1 MKKRYQTQNAVDT
14 RDAFIMLAPF
24 LLLFVFFIVAP
35 VVISIVLGFTY
46 FDMIQLPSFVG
57 LDNYIQLFLNDD
69 GFIKALS
76 NTMVFACITGPICY
90 LISFIVAWMI
100 SFQKRALRTLI
111 TFLFYAPSISGNMY
125 VIWSYIFSGDSYG
138 VINAILMQFG
148 FISTP
153 IQWLTDADYILSV
166 IIVVQIWMSLGTGFL
181 SFIAGLQNIDKT
193 MYEAGEIDGIKN
205 RWQQLFYITM
215 PSMGPQLQ
223 FGAVMQI
230 ASSFSVGSIAV
241 ALVGFPSTD
250 DAANTIVTHIMDY
263 GNLRYELGY
272 ACAISTVLFIIM
284 MAANALITK
293 LLKIVTKE

>member
-46 FDMIQLPSFVG
+46 FDMIQMPSFVG

-272 ACAISTVLFIIM
+272 ACAISTVQFIIM

>member
-1 MKKRYQTQNAVDT
+1 
-14 RDAFIMLAPF
+14 
-24 LLLFVFFIVAP
+24 
-35 VVISIVLGFTY
+35 
-46 FDMIQLPSFVG
+46 
-57 LDNYIQLFLNDD
+57 
-69 GFIKALS
+69 
-76 NTMVFACITGPICY
+76 
-90 LISFIVAWMI
+90 
-100 SFQKRALRTLI
+100 
-111 TFLFYAPSISGNMY
+111 
-125 VIWSYIFSGDSYG
+125 
-138 VINAILMQFG
+138 
-148 FISTP
+148 
-153 IQWLTDADYILSV
+153 
-166 IIVVQIWMSLGTGFL
+166 MSLGTGFL

>member
-46 FDMIQLPSFVG
+46 FDMIQMPSFVG